1 MNESDNENVKFEDA
15 LAELERIVRE
25 LEDGQT
31 GLEQSLARYEQGVV
45 LLRNCYQQLQ
55 QAEQRILALTGQS
68 EEGAPIL
75 KPFAHAAT
83 AEKESL
89 SGKESG
95 PAKPTRTTSVRADSK
110 SKKDTLPLWTRDG
123 EE

>member
-1 MNESDNENVKFEDA
+1 MNDSLPDNVKFEDA

-31 GLEQSLARYEQGVV
+31 GLEQALARYEQGVG
-45 LLRNCYQQLQ
+45 LLRRCYQQLQ
-55 QAEQRILALTGQS
+55 QAEQRIMTLTGQT

-83 AEKESL
+83 ADT
-89 SGKESG
+89 
-95 PAKPTRTTSVRADSK
+95 KP
-110 SKKDTLPLWTRDG
+110 KKDALPLWRGDG
-123 EE
+123 QN